1 MQFFIAWL
9 NAKQRGDGWKFCRSN
24 MISHSVMEMIDGM
37 RYQILTQLKK
47 SRLIPYKD
55 HRKVNENQDNWL
67 IVKAA
72 LAMGTYPNI
81 ARFDTEA
88 LQLRTM

>member
-1 MQFFIAWL
+1 
-9 NAKQRGDGWKFCRSN
+9 

-47 SRLIPYKD
+47 SRLIPFND
-55 HRKVNENQDNWL
+55 NNRNVNENSNNWNV
-67 IVKAA
+67 VKAA
-72 LAMGTYPNI
+72 LAMGAYPNI

>member
-1 MQFFIAWL
+1 
-9 NAKQRGDGWKFCRSN
+9 

-47 SRLIPYKD
+47 SKLIPFND
-55 HRKVNENQDNWL
+55 NNRNVNENSNNWNV
-67 IVKAA
+67 VKAS
-72 LAMGTYPNI
+72 LAMGAYPNI